1 MLQVKEGGKYQSK
14 QYASNLAPIDQS
26 YVVLSFDETAC
37 GKFNTLGESLFHQ
50 IAIEFMIPVT
60 VIYFSY

>member
-1 MLQVKEGGKYQSK
+1 MLHVKEGEKFLSRRYTST
-14 QYASNLAPIDQS
+14 LAPIDQS
-26 YVVLSFDETAC
+26 YDVLSFDETAC